1 MFSFLNSVV
10 DMNKKQAD
18 YIVDAIPEGVYK
30 TAAKNFT
37 KVQCDLAYKSIELA
51 DGYVDSLKKIYVK

>member
-10 DMNKKQAD
+10 DMQKKQAD

-30 TAAKNFT
+30 TVAKNFT
-37 KVQCDLAYKSIELA
+37 KVQCDLAYKSIEIA
-51 DGYVDSLKKIYVK
+51 DGYVDGLKKVYAK